1 MDRTTTLHVSL
12 PKALKKYVKERV
24 GEKQYSNP
32 SDYVRT
38 LIREDQARRDE
49 EHLERMLVEGLA
61 SGAGTTMNKKTW
73 QELHASVSRG
83 GEKHTR
89 GV

>member
-1 MDRTTTLHVSL
+1 MDTTTTLHISL

-24 GEKQYSNP
+24 GEKHYSNP

-49 EHLERMLVEGLA
+49 ERLEQMLLEGLA
-61 SGAGTTMNKKTW
+61 SGAGTTMTKKAW
-73 QELHASVSRG
+73 QELRTSVRTG
-83 GEKHTR
+83 GEKRTR